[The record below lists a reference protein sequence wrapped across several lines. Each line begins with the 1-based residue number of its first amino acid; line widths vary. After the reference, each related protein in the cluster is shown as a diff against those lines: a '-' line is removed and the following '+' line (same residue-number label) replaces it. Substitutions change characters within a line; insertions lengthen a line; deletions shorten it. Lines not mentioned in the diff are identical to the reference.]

1 MFSRETKTKQ
11 NNKQRKEN
19 MKKRR
24 SIAIIR
30 NKLFAMIMASVE
42 AHTTSTERA

>member
-30 NKLFAMIMASVE
+30 NKLFAMIMASV
-42 AHTTSTERA
+42 